1 MVGVPRLP
9 SPCHWA
15 MRGHKRDENVP
26 VRCLASAVSEIVDN
40 GLTHIGRKRE
50 PFHPGP
56 FAGHR
61 DLTGIP
67 IDVVQT

>member
-1 MVGVPRLP
+1 M
-9 SPCHWA
+9 
-15 MRGHKRDENVP
+15 KNVP